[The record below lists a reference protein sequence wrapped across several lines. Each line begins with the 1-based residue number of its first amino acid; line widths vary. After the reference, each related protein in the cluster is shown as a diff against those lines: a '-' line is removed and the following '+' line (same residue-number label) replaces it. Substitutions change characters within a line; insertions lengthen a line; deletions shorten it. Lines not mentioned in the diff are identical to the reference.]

1 MSLVRVGGGPG
12 APQAAHVLL
21 ACLPPATEEA
31 LAAPVVLVCLSP
43 LIEQAVMTVQQVG
56 RDHCCQARELEEQF
70 ENV

>member
-43 LIEQAVMTVQQVG
+43 LTEQAVMTVQ
-56 RDHCCQARELEEQF
+56 
-70 ENV
+70 